1 MAAANSSFVLFFSK
15 GEFARSNFHPSLA
28 KRGKARFLDLL
39 ERTQADT
46 LKAFLLAFCLF
57 ALEGLSG
64 TVLAAASSVGIRVGY
79 PQPSGAMLPLWL
91 VSDAKLDLKYGVP
104 VQNIFISGAARM
116 NQSMIAG
123 DIDLASIGG
132 AVVNTVL
139 AGGDLVAIAVGVPT
153 YGFSLYARGDVKDIA
168 GLQGKVVGIMSKG
181 ASSEHAVIALLQR
194 HNLQPGKDVKFIYL
208 GGVREVLAAIDRGIV
223 SAGVLSSPTTLAARR
238 LGQKELVNIASLNLP
253 YMHSGVATRRSF
265 ARQQPE
271 TVKAYL
277 RAYIA
282 AIKIANEDGE
292 TSKRALSRYLV
303 TKDNAILDEAYQT
316 FRGIFPRVPYVTEDY
331 IKSVIAVS
339 DNPKAAGANPRDFFD
354 NRFLKEIEE
363 SGFVQELYGKR

>member
-1 MAAANSSFVLFFSK
+1 MNKAPSLRRGRAGPIVIAPTSCCSFIFLIVLVAFIVVAAPSSF
-15 GEFARSNFHPSLA
+15 
-28 KRGKARFLDLL
+28 
-39 ERTQADT
+39 
-46 LKAFLLAFCLF
+46 
-57 ALEGLSG
+57 
-64 TVLAAASSVGIRVGY
+64 AASAMIRVGY

-91 VSDAKLDLKYGVP
+91 VSEAKLDQKYGVP

-116 NQSMIAG
+116 NQSMVAG
-123 DIDLASIGG
+123 DIDVASIGG

-139 AGGDLVAIAVGVPT
+139 AGGDLVAVAVGVPT
-153 YGFSLYARGDVKDIA
+153 YGFSLYARPEVKDIA
-168 GLQGKVVGIMSKG
+168 SLHGKLVGIMSKG

-238 LGQKELVNIASLNLP
+238 MGHKELMNIASLNLP
-253 YMHSGVATRRSF
+253 YMHSGVATRRLF
-265 ARQQPE
+265 TRQHPDSL
-271 TVKAYL
+271 KAYL

-292 TSKRALSRYLV
+292 TSKRALARYLV
-303 TKDNAILDEAYQT
+303 TNDSAILDEAYQT

-331 IKSVIAVS
+331 IKSVLAVS
-339 DNPKAAGANPRDFFD
+339 DNPKAASANPKDFFD
-354 NRFLKEIEE
+354 NRFIKGLEDT
-363 SGFVQELYGKR
+363 GFIKELYGQK

>member
-1 MAAANSSFVLFFSK
+1 LFVVVIVLCRAISIESSF
-15 GEFARSNFHPSLA
+15 AA
-28 KRGKARFLDLL
+28 TA
-39 ERTQADT
+39 
-46 LKAFLLAFCLF
+46 
-57 ALEGLSG
+57 
-64 TVLAAASSVGIRVGY
+64 TVRVGY

-91 VSDAKLDLKYGVP
+91 VSDAKLDQKYGVP

-116 NQSMIAG
+116 NQSMVAG
-123 DIDLASIGG
+123 DIELASIGG

-153 YGFSLYARGDVKDIA
+153 YGFSLYARPEVKDIA
-168 GLQGKVVGIMSKG
+168 SLQGKVVGIMSKG

-194 HNLQPGKDVKFIYL
+194 HNMQPGRDVKFIYL
-208 GGVREVLAAIDRGIV
+208 GGVREVLAAIERGIV
-223 SAGVLSSPTTLAARR
+223 AAGVLSSPTTLAARR

-253 YMHSGVATRRSF
+253 YIHSGVATRRGF
-265 ARQQPE
+265 IRQHPD

-282 AIKIANEDGE
+282 AIKIANEDAE

-303 TKDNAILDEAYQT
+303 TSDRAILDEAYQT

-339 DNPKAAGANPRDFFD
+339 DNPKAANADPKEFFD
-354 NRFLKEIEE
+354 NRFLKELEDI
-363 SGFVQELYGKR
+363 GFVRELYGR

>member
-1 MAAANSSFVLFFSK
+1 MTLRYRGNLLWLAFAAMLAMALL
-15 GEFARSNFHPSLA
+15 GDARSP
-28 KRGKARFLDLL
+28 D
-39 ERTQADT
+39 
-46 LKAFLLAFCLF
+46 LF
-57 ALEGLSG
+57 A
-64 TVLAAASSVGIRVGY
+64 ASAIVRVGY

-91 VSDAKLDLKYGVP
+91 VSDAKLDQKYGVP

-116 NQSMIAG
+116 NQSMVAG

-153 YGFSLYARGDVKDIA
+153 YGFSLYGRPEVKDIA

-194 HNLQPGKDVKFIYL
+194 HNLQPGKDVKFVYL
-208 GGVREVLAAIDRGIV
+208 GGVREVVAAIDRGIV
-223 SAGVLSSPTTLAARR
+223 SAGVLSSPTTLMARR
-238 LGQKELVNIASLNLP
+238 MGQKELVNIATLNLP

-271 TVKAYL
+271 RVKAYL

-282 AIKIANEDGE
+282 AIKIANEDAE
-292 TSKRALSRYLV
+292 TSKHALARYLV
-303 TKDNAILDEAYQT
+303 TNDSAILEEAYQT
-316 FRGIFPRVPYVTEDY
+316 FRGIFPRLPYVTEDY
-331 IKSVIAVS
+331 IKSVLAVS
-339 DNPKAAGANPRDFFD
+339 DNPKAAGANPKDFFD
-354 NRFLKEIEE
+354 TRFLKEIED
-363 SGFVQELYGKR
+363 SGFVQELYGRR

>member
-1 MAAANSSFVLFFSK
+1 MILNHRRKWISPLLVSGIVLVLFGPVTSEALFAAA
-15 GEFARSNFHPSLA
+15 A
-28 KRGKARFLDLL
+28 
-39 ERTQADT
+39 
-46 LKAFLLAFCLF
+46 
-57 ALEGLSG
+57 
-64 TVLAAASSVGIRVGY
+64 TVRVGY

-91 VSDAKLDLKYGVP
+91 VSEAKLDQKYGVP

-116 NQSMIAG
+116 NQSMVAG

-153 YGFSLYARGDVKDIA
+153 YGFSLYARADVKDIA
-168 GLQGKVVGIMSKG
+168 SLQGKVIGIMSKG
-181 ASSEHAVIALLQR
+181 ASSEHAVMALLQR

-208 GGVREVLAAIDRGIV
+208 GGVREVLAAMDRGIV

-238 LGQKELVNIASLNLP
+238 LGQKELINIASLNLP
-253 YMHSGVATRRSF
+253 YMHSGVATRRVF

-271 TVKAYL
+271 VVKAYL

-282 AIKIANEDGE
+282 AIKIANEDAE

-303 TKDNAILDEAYQT
+303 TKDSAILEEAYQT

-354 NRFLKEIEE
+354 NRFIKELEDT
-363 SGFVQELYGKR
+363 GFVRELYGQH

>member
-1 MAAANSSFVLFFSK
+1 MILNCRRKWIWSLFVNVIVFVLFGAVASRVSI
-15 GEFARSNFHPSLA
+15 AVSA
-28 KRGKARFLDLL
+28 
-39 ERTQADT
+39 
-46 LKAFLLAFCLF
+46 
-57 ALEGLSG
+57 
-64 TVLAAASSVGIRVGY
+64 TVRVGY

-91 VSDAKLDLKYGVP
+91 VSDAKLDQKYGVS

-123 DIDLASIGG
+123 DVDLASIGG

-153 YGFSLYARGDVKDIA
+153 YGFSLYTRPDVKDIA
-168 GLQGKVVGIMSKG
+168 SLRGKVIGIMSKG
-181 ASSEHAVIALLQR
+181 ASSEHAVLALMQR
-194 HNLQPGKDVKFIYL
+194 HNLQPGKDVKFVYL

-238 LGQKELVNIASLNLP
+238 LGQKELINIASLNLP
-253 YMHSGVATRRSF
+253 YMHSGVATRRVF
-265 ARQQPE
+265 ARQQPDV
-271 TVKAYL
+271 VKAYL

-282 AIKIANEDGE
+282 AIKIANEDAE

-303 TKDNAILDEAYQT
+303 TNDSAILEEAYQT

-354 NRFLKEIEE
+354 TRFLKEIED
-363 SGFVQELYGKR
+363 SGFVQELYGRR

>member
-1 MAAANSSFVLFFSK
+1 MILHWRRKWSSPSFVIALVLF
-15 GEFARSNFHPSLA
+15 GALA
-28 KRGKARFLDLL
+28 
-39 ERTQADT
+39 
-46 LKAFLLAFCLF
+46 
-57 ALEGLSG
+57 SG
-64 TVLAAASSVGIRVGY
+64 VSIAASANVRVGY

-91 VSDAKLDLKYGVP
+91 VSDAKLDQKYGVS

-123 DIDLASIGG
+123 DVDLASIGG

-153 YGFSLYARGDVKDIA
+153 YGFSLYTRPDVKDIA
-168 GLQGKVVGIMSKG
+168 SLRGKVIGIMSKG
-181 ASSEHAVIALLQR
+181 ASSEHAVLALMHR
-194 HNLQPGKDVKFIYL
+194 HNLQPGKDVKFVYL

-238 LGQKELVNIASLNLP
+238 LGQKELINIASLNLP
-253 YMHSGVATRRSF
+253 YMHSGVATRRVF
-265 ARQQPE
+265 ARQQPDV
-271 TVKAYL
+271 VKAYL

-282 AIKIANEDGE
+282 AIKIANEDAE

-303 TKDNAILDEAYQT
+303 TSDSAILEEAYQT

-354 NRFLKEIEE
+354 SRFLKEIED
-363 SGFVQELYGKR
+363 SGFVQELYGRR

>member
-1 MAAANSSFVLFFSK
+1 MILNYSRNLSVFWFVLGIVLSGGFTSRVSFAANS
-15 GEFARSNFHPSLA
+15 
-28 KRGKARFLDLL
+28 
-39 ERTQADT
+39 
-46 LKAFLLAFCLF
+46 
-57 ALEGLSG
+57 
-64 TVLAAASSVGIRVGY
+64 TVRVGY

-91 VSDAKLDLKYGVP
+91 VSEAKLDLKYGVP

-116 NQSMIAG
+116 NQSMVAG

-153 YGFSLYARGDVKDIA
+153 YGFSLYAKPDVKDIA
-168 GLQGKVVGIMSKG
+168 GLHGKVVGIMSKG

-194 HNLQPGKDVKFIYL
+194 NNMQPGKDVKFIYL

-238 LGQKELVNIASLNLP
+238 LGQKELINIASLNLP
-253 YMHSGVATRRSF
+253 YIHSGVATRRIF
-265 ARQQPE
+265 TRQQPE
-271 TVKAYL
+271 VVKAYL

-282 AIKIANEDGE
+282 AIKIANEDAE
-292 TSKRALSRYLV
+292 TSKRALSHYLV
-303 TKDNAILDEAYQT
+303 TSDSAILEEAYQT

-339 DNPKAAGANPRDFFD
+339 DNPKAAGANPNDFFD
-354 NRFLKEIEE
+354 NRFLKEIEA
-363 SGFVQELYGKR
+363 SGFVQELYGRR

>member
-1 MAAANSSFVLFFSK
+1 MNRAAALLAILLIVQLGGIHRAMAASAP
-15 GEFARSNFHPSLA
+15 H
-28 KRGKARFLDLL
+28 
-39 ERTQADT
+39 
-46 LKAFLLAFCLF
+46 
-57 ALEGLSG
+57 
-64 TVLAAASSVGIRVGY
+64 SVRVGY

-91 VSDAKLDLKYGVP
+91 VSDAKLDQKYGVS

-116 NQSMIAG
+116 NQSMVAG

-153 YGFSLYARGDVKDIA
+153 YGFSLYARPEVKDVA
-168 GLQGKVVGIMSKG
+168 SLQGKVVGIMSKG
-181 ASSEHAVIALLQR
+181 ASSEHAVIALMQR
-194 HNLQPGKDVKFIYL
+194 HHLQPGRDVKFIYL

-238 LGQKELVNIASLNLP
+238 MGHKELVNIASLKLP
-253 YMHSGVATRRSF
+253 YIHSGVATRRAF

-271 TVKAYL
+271 RIKTYL

-282 AIKIANEDGE
+282 AIKTANEDAE
-292 TSKRALSRYLV
+292 ISKRALARYLV
-303 TKDNAILDEAYQT
+303 TSDSAILDEAYQT

-331 IKSVIAVS
+331 IRSVLAVS
-339 DNPKAAGANPRDFFD
+339 DNPKAAGANPSDFVD
-354 NRFLKEIEE
+354 NRFLKEIED

>member
-1 MAAANSSFVLFFSK
+1 MLLMVAARHKLFSLVFVGVFVIVVIGGLASTVSLAAN
-15 GEFARSNFHPSLA
+15 A
-28 KRGKARFLDLL
+28 
-39 ERTQADT
+39 T
-46 LKAFLLAFCLF
+46 
-57 ALEGLSG
+57 
-64 TVLAAASSVGIRVGY
+64 IRVGY

-91 VSDAKLDLKYGVP
+91 VSDARLDLKYGVP

-116 NQSMIAG
+116 NQSMVAG

-153 YGFSLYARGDVKDIA
+153 YGFSLYAKSDVKDIA
-168 GLQGKVVGIMSKG
+168 SLHGKLVGIMSKG

-194 HNLQPGKDVKFIYL
+194 YDMHPGKDVKFIYL

-253 YMHSGVATRRSF
+253 YIHSGVATRRIF
-265 ARQQPE
+265 TRQQPE
-271 TVKAYL
+271 AVKAYL

-282 AIKIANEDGE
+282 AIKIANEDAE

-303 TKDNAILDEAYQT
+303 TSDSAILDEAYQT

-339 DNPKAAGANPRDFFD
+339 DNPKAAGANPKEFFD
-354 NRFLKEIEE
+354 NRFLKEIED
-363 SGFVQELYGKR
+363 SGFVQELYGRR

>member
-1 MAAANSSFVLFFSK
+1 LKPAPATLVTRALEWALCAFLVEFGLACFAFGAAAP
-15 GEFARSNFHPSLA
+15 A
-28 KRGKARFLDLL
+28 
-39 ERTQADT
+39 
-46 LKAFLLAFCLF
+46 
-57 ALEGLSG
+57 
-64 TVLAAASSVGIRVGY
+64 TVRIGY

-91 VSDAKLDLKYGVP
+91 VSEAKLDQKYGVP

-116 NQSMIAG
+116 NQSMVAG

-153 YGFSLYARGDVKDIA
+153 YGFSLYSRADLRDIES
-168 GLQGKVVGIMSKG
+168 LRGKVVGIMSKG

-194 HNLQPGKDVKFIYL
+194 HKLQPGKDVKFIYL

-253 YMHSGVATRRSF
+253 YMHSGVATRRIF

-271 TVKAYL
+271 RVKAYL
-277 RAYIA
+277 RAYMA
-282 AIKIANEDGE
+282 AIKIANEDAE

-303 TKDNAILDEAYQT
+303 TSDSAILDEAYQT
-316 FRGIFPRVPYVTEDY
+316 FRGIFPPVPYVSADY

-339 DNPKAAGANPRDFFD
+339 DNPKAAGANPQDFFD
-354 NRFLKEIEE
+354 NRFLKEIED
-363 SGFVQELYGKR
+363 SGFVQELYGRR

>member
-1 MAAANSSFVLFFSK
+1 MTFRWSALLGFVLVFVGAVS
-15 GEFARSNFHPSLA
+15 AC
-28 KRGKARFLDLL
+28 
-39 ERTQADT
+39 T
-46 LKAFLLAFCLF
+46 AF
-57 ALEGLSG
+57 
-64 TVLAAASSVGIRVGY
+64 AASAPVRVGY

-91 VSDAKLDLKYGVP
+91 VSDAKLDQKYGVA

-116 NQSMIAG
+116 NQAMVAG

-153 YGFSLYARGDVKDIA
+153 YGFSFYARPEIKDIA
-168 GLQGKVVGIMSKG
+168 SLHGKVVGIMSKG

-194 HNLQPGKDVKFIYL
+194 HNMQPGRDVKFIYL
-208 GGVREVLAAIDRGIV
+208 GGVREVVAAMDRGIV
-223 SAGVLSSPTTLAARR
+223 SAGVLSAPTTLLARR
-238 LGQKELVNIASLNLP
+238 LGQKELVNIATLGLP
-253 YMHSGVATRRSF
+253 YIHSGVATRRVF

-271 TVKAYL
+271 RVKAYL

-282 AIKIANEDGE
+282 AIKIANEDAE
-292 TSKRALSRYLV
+292 TSKRALARYLA
-303 TKDNAILDEAYQT
+303 TNDSAILDEAYQT

-339 DNPKAAGANPRDFFD
+339 DNPKATGADPKDFFD
-354 NRFLKEIEE
+354 NRFIKELEDT
-363 SGFVQELYGKR
+363 GFIKELYGQR

>member
-1 MAAANSSFVLFFSK
+1 VTFRSSALFGFVL
-15 GEFARSNFHPSLA
+15 
-28 KRGKARFLDLL
+28 
-39 ERTQADT
+39 
-46 LKAFLLAFCLF
+46 LF
-57 ALEGLSG
+57 AG
-64 TVLAAASSVGIRVGY
+64 AASAGTAFAASAPVRVGY

-91 VSDAKLDLKYGVP
+91 VSDAKLDQKYGVA

-116 NQSMIAG
+116 NQAMVAG

-153 YGFSLYARGDVKDIA
+153 YGFSFYARPEIKDIA
-168 GLQGKVVGIMSKG
+168 SLHGKVVGIMSKG

-194 HNLQPGKDVKFIYL
+194 HNMQPGRDVKFIYL
-208 GGVREVLAAIDRGIV
+208 GGVREVVAAMDRGIV
-223 SAGVLSSPTTLAARR
+223 SAGVLSAPTTLLARR
-238 LGQKELVNIASLNLP
+238 LGQKELVNIATLGLP
-253 YMHSGVATRRSF
+253 YIHSGVATRRVF

-271 TVKAYL
+271 RVKAYL

-282 AIKIANEDGE
+282 AIKIANEDAE
-292 TSKRALSRYLV
+292 TSKRALARYLA
-303 TKDNAILDEAYQT
+303 TNDSAILDEAYQT

-339 DNPKAAGANPRDFFD
+339 DNPKATGADPKDFFD
-354 NRFLKEIEE
+354 NRFIKELEDT
-363 SGFVQELYGKR
+363 GFIKELYGQR

>member
-1 MAAANSSFVLFFSK
+1 MILNWRRKWRSPSSFVI
-15 GEFARSNFHPSLA
+15 
-28 KRGKARFLDLL
+28 
-39 ERTQADT
+39 
-46 LKAFLLAFCLF
+46 
-57 ALEGLSG
+57 
-64 TVLAAASSVGIRVGY
+64 VLALFGAVASGVSIAASVTVRVGY

-91 VSDAKLDLKYGVP
+91 VSDAKLDQKYGVS

-123 DIDLASIGG
+123 DVDLASIGG
-132 AVVNTVL
+132 AIVNTVL

-153 YGFSLYARGDVKDIA
+153 YGFSLYTRPDVKDIA
-168 GLQGKVVGIMSKG
+168 SLRGKVIGIMSKG
-181 ASSEHAVIALLQR
+181 ASSEHAVLALMHR
-194 HNLQPGKDVKFIYL
+194 HNLQPGKDVKFVYL

-238 LGQKELVNIASLNLP
+238 LGQKELINIASLNLP
-253 YMHSGVATRRSF
+253 YMHSGVATRRVF
-265 ARQQPE
+265 ARQQPDV
-271 TVKAYL
+271 VKAYL

-282 AIKIANEDGE
+282 AIKIANEDAE

-303 TKDNAILDEAYQT
+303 TSDSAILEEAYQT

-354 NRFLKEIEE
+354 TRFLKEIEE
-363 SGFVQELYGKR
+363 SGFVQELYGRR